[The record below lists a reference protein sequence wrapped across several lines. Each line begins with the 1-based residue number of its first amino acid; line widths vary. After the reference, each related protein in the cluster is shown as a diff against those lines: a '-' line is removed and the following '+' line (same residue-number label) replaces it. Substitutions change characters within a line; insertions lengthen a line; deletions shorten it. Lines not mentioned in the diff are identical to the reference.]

1 MRKSRLILHRDDAG
15 RMQDGVFGHLLIALK
30 TDAVDGHLLLIDRHR
45 GIRKYAFL
53 LLTPP

>member
-1 MRKSRLILHRDDAG
+1 MRKSCLILHRNDAG
-15 RMQDGVFGHLLIALK
+15 GMEDGVFSHLLIALK